1 MGCKLAYQS
10 RGIYARNLACVPTC
24 SILGTVCC
32 QHASTVSVFPC
43 QAQHTALL
51 VPTTHAHHATF
62 CGPVVTACC
71 GAYSRKCVW
80 NIDSS
85 GYMYSGGWET
95 FTTVYISL
103 TQKASI
109 YVQVQYV
116 WYNSISSGSAWKP
129 VIDNTFSF

>member
-1 MGCKLAYQS
+1 MLPF
-10 RGIYARNLACVPTC
+10 V
-24 SILGTVCC
+24 
-32 QHASTVSVFPC
+32 
-43 QAQHTALL
+43 ALL
-51 VPTTHAHHATF
+51 LQL
-62 CGPVVTACC
+62 VVVLIAE
-71 GAYSRKCVW
+71 KCVW